1 VIGAATRY
9 YRDHVPPKRL
19 KLAGGRLS
27 YFIEDEGD
35 RWSVMVSPARK
46 LRLNVRMSIRKS
58 DMKISGVPTAPAQL
72 HPDPQ

>member
-9 YRDHVPPKRL
+9 YRDHVLPERL

-35 RWSVMVSPARK
+35 RWSVMVSPARQLK
-46 LRLNVRMSIRKS
+46 FNVQMSIRKS
-58 DMKISGVPTAPAQL
+58 DMRVSGVPTAPAQ
-72 HPDPQ
+72 